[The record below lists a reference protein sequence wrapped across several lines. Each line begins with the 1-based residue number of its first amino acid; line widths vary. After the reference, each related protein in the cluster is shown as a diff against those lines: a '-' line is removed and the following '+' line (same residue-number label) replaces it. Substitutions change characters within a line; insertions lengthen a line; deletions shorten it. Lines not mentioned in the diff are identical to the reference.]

1 MRKIPLRKCLA
12 TNEQLPK
19 KELIRV
25 VRNKEGQVFVDATGK
40 KNGRAP
46 YLTRSLEAIEISKKK
61 KVLSRSLQ
69 VEIPDE
75 IFEEL
80 KNIVMNKKYL
90 NLLGLAYVAK
100 GIVSGETLIKS
111 IAANETKL
119 VVIAND
125 ASANTKK
132 KITDK
137 CHFYHVDYFI
147 VDENIETISKAVGKN
162 NRVALGITNQ
172 GFAKKIKELIGG

>member
-1 MRKIPLRKCLA
+1 M
-12 TNEQLPK
+12 
-19 KELIRV
+19 
-25 VRNKEGQVFVDATGK
+25 
-40 KNGRAP
+40 
-46 YLTRSLEAIEISKKK
+46 
-61 KVLSRSLQ
+61 
-69 VEIPDE
+69 
-75 IFEEL
+75 
-80 KNIVMNKKYL
+80 MNKKYL
-90 NLLGLAYVAK
+90 NLLGLANVAK

-125 ASANTKK
+125 ASVNKK

>member
-1 MRKIPLRKCLA
+1 M
-12 TNEQLPK
+12 
-19 KELIRV
+19 
-25 VRNKEGQVFVDATGK
+25 
-40 KNGRAP
+40 
-46 YLTRSLEAIEISKKK
+46 
-61 KVLSRSLQ
+61 
-69 VEIPDE
+69 
-75 IFEEL
+75 
-80 KNIVMNKKYL
+80 
-90 NLLGLAYVAK
+90 
-100 GIVSGETLIKS
+100 IKS

-162 NRVALGITNQ
+162 LKRKKVLKRRNNYNQ
-172 GFAKKIKELIGG
+172 TFLQRKKHQ

>member
-1 MRKIPLRKCLA
+1 MMRMVSVK
-12 TNEQLPK
+12 TNAIK
-19 KELIRV
+19 KPAV
-25 VRNKEGQVFVDATGK
+25 
-40 KNGRAP
+40 
-46 YLTRSLEAIEISKKK
+46 S
-61 KVLSRSLQ
+61 VLLSPAAGSAS
-69 VEIPDE
+69 I
-75 IFEEL
+75 
-80 KNIVMNKKYL
+80 M
-90 NLLGLAYVAK
+90 
-100 GIVSGETLIKS
+100 IKS

-162 NRVALGITNQ
+162 NRVALGIINQ